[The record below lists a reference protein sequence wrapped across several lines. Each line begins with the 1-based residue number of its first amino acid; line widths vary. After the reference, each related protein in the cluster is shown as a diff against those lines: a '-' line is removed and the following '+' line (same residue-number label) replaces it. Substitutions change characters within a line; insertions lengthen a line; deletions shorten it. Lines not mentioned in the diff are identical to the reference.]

1 MAQRVQS
8 QTKKGRPRLQAIRH
22 EAAQPSRKEVN
33 TVRNEIDP
41 LSMSDEAFALWC
53 EELKRA
59 TEAIRDGERA

>member
-1 MAQRVQS
+1 MKNS
-8 QTKKGRPRLQAIRH
+8 QL
-22 EAAQPSRKEVN
+22 
-33 TVRNEIDP
+33 DP